1 MFEDPHSSDEESPI
15 PDADSCKPK
24 KLKELFRHQIQSSSE
39 KAASLKRTCGLHLG
53 LSNDGRKLAVGLS
66 RMEIQLYDLA
76 SNGALVLS
84 EGNFVTYE
92 SAIKGIKFFGSESNS
107 LMVCTEE
114 GNVHW
119 YDLRIGSQP
128 VHTYEDTSEGPK
140 KTMTAFDINQNDRVL
155 CASTEVQKC
164 DDSFLLF
171 FDVRERTYLG
181 CYWECHSEDITN
193 VRFHPSN
200 PDLLSSG
207 SVDGLIN
214 VFDISK
220 PNEDDA
226 LQTCFN
232 VEDSIESINWHTSP
246 TDQDWIS
253 CITTTNNFHLY
264 DVETQDIVA
273 EFDREN
279 ITESIKRTSS
289 IDCNVINTH
298 NDGNGGFFLLAGSN
312 YNKGECLRSLK
323 YDNKH
328 LLPHRNFLQNK
339 QIIRASTYNE
349 LENCL
354 ITTGEGG
361 LITVWQCEQ
370 SVDRTSL
377 SQVDINASKN
387 MKQKLQISHRSKPY

>member
-1 MFEDPHSSDEESPI
+1 MFEDPPSSDEDCPV
-15 PDADSCKPK
+15 PDADSCKSK
-24 KLKELFRHQIQSSSE
+24 KLKELFQCQIRSSSE
-39 KAASLKRTCGLHLG
+39 TAASLKRTCGLHLA

-66 RMEIQLYDLA
+66 RMAIQLYDLTT
-76 SNGALVLS
+76 NGDLVLS
-84 EGNFVTYE
+84 EGNFATYE
-92 SAIKGIKFFGSESNS
+92 SAIRRTKFFESDTNS

-114 GNVHW
+114 GNVYW

-128 VHTYEDTSEGPK
+128 VHTFDDTSEGSR
-140 KTMTAFDINQNDRVL
+140 KTMTSFDINQNDRVI

-164 DDSFLLF
+164 ADSFLLF
-171 FDVRERTYLG
+171 FDIRERTYLG
-181 CYWECHSEDITN
+181 SYWECHSEDITN
-193 VRFHPSN
+193 VRFHPTN

-220 PNEDDA
+220 PNEDEA
-226 LQTCFN
+226 MQTCFN
-232 VEDSIESINWHTSP
+232 VDDSIESINWHKSP

-264 DVETQDIVA
+264 DVETQDTLA

-279 ITESIKRTSS
+279 ITKSMKRTSS

-328 LLPHRNFLQNK
+328 FLPHRNFLQNK
-339 QIIRASTYNE
+339 QIIRASVYNE
-349 LENCL
+349 QQHCL

-361 LITVWQCEQ
+361 LITVWHCEQ
-370 SVDRTSL
+370 PTDQTSP
-377 SQVDINASKN
+377 SEVDINASKN
-387 MKQKLQISHRSKPY
+387 LKQKLQISHRSKPY